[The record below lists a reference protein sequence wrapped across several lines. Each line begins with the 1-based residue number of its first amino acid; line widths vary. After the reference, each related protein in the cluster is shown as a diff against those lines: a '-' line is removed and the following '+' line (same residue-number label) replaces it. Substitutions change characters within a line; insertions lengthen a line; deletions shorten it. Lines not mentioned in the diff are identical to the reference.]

1 MPDATPPGP
10 PPGPRDPGDAWAVG
24 PDGTKAWGRFGA
36 AGLLVDDGSGR
47 VLLQHRVEWSHHGG
61 TWGIP
66 GGARHLGEDAVTG
79 ALRESAEEA
88 GVPDDG
94 VDLRHTAVLDLG
106 FWTYTTVV
114 GRASRPFE
122 PVIADRESLELAW
135 VPVDD
140 VEDLPLHPGF
150 GASWPALRERI
161 TTTPHVVVDAANV
174 VGSVPD
180 GWWKDR
186 AGAAARL
193 VSAVSALAGVGV
205 VAAEL
210 ALPFDR
216 WWPRWTVVLE
226 GEARGAV
233 GAAGAAA
240 GAAGAGA
247 AVGAPAAGAGAAAGG
262 AAAPAGGAGSGLS
275 DVAVVSAPASGD
287 DAIVEATR
295 AAVDAGHAPVVV
307 VTADRGLRSRV
318 EALGT
323 SVAVRGPSWL
333 RDQF

>member
-36 AGLLVDDGSGR
+36 AGLLVDDGAGR

-66 GGARHLGEDAVTG
+66 GGARHQGEAAVTA

-88 GVPDDG
+88 GVPDDAIA
-94 VDLRHTAVLDLG
+94 LRHTALLDLG

-122 PVIADRESLELAW
+122 PVIADRESLALSW
-135 VPVDD
+135 IPIDQVD
-140 VEDLPLHPGF
+140 DLPLHPGF
-150 GASWPALRERI
+150 GRSWPALRATI
-161 TTTPHVVVDAANV
+161 ATTPHVVVDAANV

-186 AGAAARL
+186 AGAASRL
-193 VSAVSALAGVGV
+193 LAQVSALAAGGVG
-205 VAAEL
+205 ASL
-210 ALPFDR
+210 LDLPFAR

-226 GEARGAV
+226 GRPGPLRTWAV
-233 GAAGAAA
+233 LVET
-240 GAAGAGA
+240 
-247 AVGAPAAGAGAAAGG
+247 AVRTALSALT
-262 AAAPAGGAGSGLS
+262 AAPPPALS
-275 DVAVVSAPASGD
+275 ASSVLRLPATTPSSSPRRPRCRP
-287 DAIVEATR
+287 AT
-295 AAVDAGHAPVVV
+295 G
-307 VTADRGLRSRV
+307 RS
-318 EALGT
+318 
-323 SVAVRGPSWL
+323 SS
-333 RDQF
+333 

>member
-10 PPGPRDPGDAWAVG
+10 PPGPRDPGDAWSVG

-36 AGLLVDDGSGR
+36 AGLLVDDGAGR

-66 GGARHLGEDAVTG
+66 GGARHQGEDAVTA

-88 GVPDDG
+88 GVPDDAI
-94 VDLRHTAVLDLG
+94 DLRHTALLDLG

-122 PVIADRESLELAW
+122 PVIADRESLALSW
-135 VPVDD
+135 IPIDQVD
-140 VEDLPLHPGF
+140 DLPLHPGF
-150 GASWPALRERI
+150 GASWPALRAAV

-186 AGAAARL
+186 AGAAERL
-193 VSAVSALAGVGV
+193 LSSVSALAAGGVS
-205 VAAEL
+205 AASL
-210 ALPFDR
+210 DLPFAR

-226 GEARGAV
+226 GEAR
-233 GAAGAAA
+233 AAGT
-240 GAAGAGA
+240 G
-247 AVGAPAAGAGAAAGG
+247 
-262 AAAPAGGAGSGLS
+262 GGAGVGVGTP
-275 DVAVVSAPASGD
+275 VAEVLRAPAFGD
-287 DAIVEATR
+287 DAIVDAAR
-295 AAVDAGHAPVVV
+295 AAVETGDSPVVV
-307 VTADRGLRSRV
+307 VTADRELRARV
-318 EALGT
+318 EALGA
-323 SVAVRGPSWL
+323 AVRGPGWL
-333 RDQF
+333 REQR

>member
-1 MPDATPPGP
+1 
-10 PPGPRDPGDAWAVG
+10 
-24 PDGTKAWGRFGA
+24 
-36 AGLLVDDGSGR
+36 

-88 GVPDDG
+88 GVPEHG
-94 VDLRHTAVLDLG
+94 VHLRHTSVLDLG

-135 VPVDD
+135 VPIDD
-140 VEDLPLHPGF
+140 VDDLPLHPGF
-150 GASWPALRERI
+150 GASWPALRARI
-161 TTTPHVVVDAANV
+161 GTTPHIVVDAANV

-186 AGAAARL
+186 AGAATRL
-193 VSAVSALAGVGV
+193 LGSVAALAEAGLP
-205 VAAEL
+205 AEAL
-210 ALPFDR
+210 ELPFDR

-226 GEARGAV
+226 GEARGA
-233 GAAGAAA
+233 GAD
-240 GAAGAGA
+240 
-247 AVGAPAAGAGAAAGG
+247 V
-262 AAAPAGGAGSGLS
+262 GSGS
-275 DVAVVSAPASGD
+275 GSSSEQKTSGADARPDDSCSVDVVRAPGSGD
-287 DAIVEATR
+287 DAIVEAVR
-295 AAVDAGHAPVVV
+295 AAVDAGHGPVVV

-318 EALGT
+318 EALGAD
-323 SVAVRGPSWL
+323 VHGPAWL
-333 RDQF
+333 RDRF

>member
-1 MPDATPPGP
+1 MPDTTPPGP

-24 PDGTKAWGRFGA
+24 PDGTKAWGLFGA
-36 AGLLVDDGSGR
+36 AGLLVDDGAGN

-66 GGARHLGEDAVTG
+66 GGARHQGEDAVTG

-88 GVPDDG
+88 GVPEDG

-114 GRASRPFE
+114 GRASRPFD

-135 VPVDD
+135 VPVAD
-140 VEDLPLHPGF
+140 VDDLPLHPGF
-150 GASWPALRERI
+150 GASWPALRARI

-193 VSAVSALAGVGV
+193 LDRVTALAAVGV
-205 VAAEL
+205 AAAEL
-210 ALPFDR
+210 ELPFDR

-226 GEARGAV
+226 GEAR
-233 GAAGAAA
+233 AAA
-240 GAAGAGA
+240 G
-247 AVGAPAAGAGAAAGG
+247 VSGG
-262 AAAPAGGAGSGLS
+262 SSPSAR
-275 DVAVVSAPASGD
+275 SAPSAPS
-287 DAIVEATR
+287 TR
-295 AAVDAGHAPVVV
+295 
-307 VTADRGLRSRV
+307 RSRRP
-318 EALGT
+318 GRSGRSGRST
-323 SVAVRGPSWL
+323 SCGRRARATTRSSTPHGQRSTPATHLSSS
-333 RDQF
+333 

>member
-1 MPDATPPGP
+1 VPDTTPPGP

-88 GVPDDG
+88 GVPEDG

-114 GRASRPFE
+114 GRASRAFE

-135 VPVDD
+135 VPVGD

-150 GASWPALRERI
+150 GASWPALRARI
-161 TTTPHVVVDAANV
+161 ETTPHVVVDAANV

-186 AGAAARL
+186 AGAASRL
-193 VSAVSALAGVGV
+193 LGSVGALAAAGVSAEV
-205 VAAEL
+205 L

-226 GEARGAV
+226 GAARDAV
-233 GAAGAAA
+233 RADEP
-240 GAAGAGA
+240 
-247 AVGAPAAGAGAAAGG
+247 VSVVRAPG
-262 AAAPAGGAGSGLS
+262 
-275 DVAVVSAPASGD
+275 SGD
-287 DAIVEATR
+287 DAIVEAAR
-295 AAVDAGHAPVVV
+295 AAVDAGHTPVVV
-307 VTADRGLRSRV
+307 VTADRELRARV
-318 EALGT
+318 EELGA
-323 SVAVRGPSWL
+323 AVHGPAWL

>member
-1 MPDATPPGP
+1 MPDSTPPGP

-24 PDGTKAWGRFGA
+24 PDGTKAWGLFGA
-36 AGLLVDDGSGR
+36 AGLLVDDGAGR

-66 GGARHLGEDAVTG
+66 GGARHQGEEAVTG

-88 GVPDDG
+88 GVPHDG
-94 VDLRHTAVLDLG
+94 VDLRHTALLDLG

-114 GRASRPFE
+114 GRAARPFE
-122 PVIADRESLELAW
+122 PVIADRESLALSW
-135 VPVDD
+135 IPVDEVD
-140 VEDLPLHPGF
+140 DLPLHPGF
-150 GASWPALRERI
+150 GRSWPALRASL

-193 VSAVSALAGVGV
+193 LSSVTALAESGVTADV
-205 VAAEL
+205 L
-210 ALPFDR
+210 ALPFAR

-226 GEARGAV
+226 GEARGASGSSD
-233 GAAGAAA
+233 GALPRALD
-240 GAAGAGA
+240 
-247 AVGAPAAGAGAAAGG
+247 VV
-262 AAAPAGGAGSGLS
+262 AAPG
-275 DVAVVSAPASGD
+275 SGD
-287 DAIVEATR
+287 DAIVDAAR
-295 AAVDAGHAPVVV
+295 AAVEAGDGPVVV
-307 VTADRGLRSRV
+307 VTADRELRARV
-318 EALGT
+318 EALG
-323 SVAVRGPSWL
+323 AVVHGPSWL

>member
-36 AGLLVDDGSGR
+36 AGLLVDDGAGR

-66 GGARHLGEDAVTG
+66 GGARHQGEAAVTA

-88 GVPDDG
+88 GVPDDAIA
-94 VDLRHTAVLDLG
+94 LRHTALLDLG

-122 PVIADRESLELAW
+122 PVIADRESLALSW
-135 VPVDD
+135 IPIDQVD
-140 VEDLPLHPGF
+140 DLPLHPGF
-150 GASWPALRERI
+150 GRSWPALRA
-161 TTTPHVVVDAANV
+161 TVATTPHVVVDAANV

-186 AGAAARL
+186 AGAASRL
-193 VSAVSALAGVGV
+193 LEQVSALAAGGVG
-205 VAAEL
+205 ASL
-210 ALPFDR
+210 LDLPFAR

-226 GEARGAV
+226 GEAR
-233 GAAGAAA
+233 AAA
-240 GAAGAGA
+240 
-247 AVGAPAAGAGAAAGG
+247 
-262 AAAPAGGAGSGLS
+262 
-275 DVAVVSAPASGD
+275 DVAGTGALDVVRAPASGG
-287 DAIVEATR
+287 DAIVESAR
-295 AAVDAGHAPVVV
+295 AAVQAGDGPVVV
-307 VTADRGLRSRV
+307 VTADRELRDRV
-318 EALGT
+318 EALGAI
-323 SVAVRGPSWL
+323 VHGPSWL
-333 RDQF
+333 RDQL

>member
-36 AGLLVDDGSGR
+36 AGLLVDDGAGR

-66 GGARHLGEDAVTG
+66 GGARHQGEAAVSA

-88 GVPDDG
+88 GVPDDAIA
-94 VDLRHTAVLDLG
+94 LRHTALLDLG

-122 PVIADRESLELAW
+122 PVIADRESLALSW
-135 VPVDD
+135 IPIDQVD
-140 VEDLPLHPGF
+140 ELPLHPGF
-150 GASWPALRERI
+150 GRSWPALRATI
-161 TTTPHVVVDAANV
+161 ATTPHVVVDGANV

-186 AGAAARL
+186 PGAASRL
-193 VSAVSALAGVGV
+193 LEQVSALAEGGVS
-205 VAAEL
+205 ASL
-210 ALPFDR
+210 LDLPFAR

-226 GEARGAV
+226 GEAR
-233 GAAGAAA
+233 AAA
-240 GAAGAGA
+240 
-247 AVGAPAAGAGAAAGG
+247 
-262 AAAPAGGAGSGLS
+262 
-275 DVAVVSAPASGD
+275 DVAGTGALDVVRAPASGD
-287 DAIVEATR
+287 DAIVESAR
-295 AAVDAGHAPVVV
+295 AAVQAGDGPVVV
-307 VTADRGLRSRV
+307 VTADRELRDRV
-318 EALGT
+318 ETLGAI
-323 SVAVRGPSWL
+323 VHGPSWL
-333 RDQF
+333 RDQL

>member
-1 MPDATPPGP
+1 MPDTTPPGP

-88 GVPDDG
+88 GVPEDG

-114 GRASRPFE
+114 GRASRAFE

-135 VPVDD
+135 VPVGD

-150 GASWPALRERI
+150 GASWPALRARI
-161 TTTPHVVVDAANV
+161 ETTPHVVVDAANV

-186 AGAAARL
+186 AGAASRL
-193 VSAVSALAGVGV
+193 LGSVGALAAAGVSAEV
-205 VAAEL
+205 L

-226 GEARGAV
+226 GAARDAV
-233 GAAGAAA
+233 RADEP
-240 GAAGAGA
+240 
-247 AVGAPAAGAGAAAGG
+247 VSVVRAPG
-262 AAAPAGGAGSGLS
+262 
-275 DVAVVSAPASGD
+275 SGD
-287 DAIVEATR
+287 DAIVEAAR
-295 AAVDAGHAPVVV
+295 AAVDAGHTPVVV
-307 VTADRGLRSRV
+307 VTADRELRARV
-318 EALGT
+318 GELGA
-323 SVAVRGPSWL
+323 AVHGPAWL

>member
-36 AGLLVDDGSGR
+36 AGLLVDDGAGR

-66 GGARHLGEDAVTG
+66 GGARHQGEAAVTA

-88 GVPDDG
+88 GVPDDAIA
-94 VDLRHTAVLDLG
+94 LRHTALLDLG

-122 PVIADRESLELAW
+122 PVIADLESLALSW
-135 VPVDD
+135 IPIDQVD
-140 VEDLPLHPGF
+140 ELPLHPGF
-150 GASWPALRERI
+150 GRSWPALRATI
-161 TTTPHVVVDAANV
+161 ATTPHVVVDAANV

-186 AGAAARL
+186 AGAASRL
-193 VSAVSALAGVGV
+193 LAQVSALAEGG
-205 VAAEL
+205 VAASL
-210 ALPFDR
+210 LDLPFAR

-226 GEARGAV
+226 GEARAAADDAGTGAV
-233 GAAGAAA
+233 
-240 GAAGAGA
+240 
-247 AVGAPAAGAGAAAGG
+247 
-262 AAAPAGGAGSGLS
+262 
-275 DVAVVSAPASGD
+275 DVVRALASGD
-287 DAIVEATR
+287 DAIVESAQ
-295 AAVDAGHAPVVV
+295 AAVQAGDGPVVV
-307 VTADRGLRSRV
+307 VTADRELRDRV
-318 EALGT
+318 EALG
-323 SVAVRGPSWL
+323 AVVHGPSWL
-333 RDQF
+333 RDQL

>member
-1 MPDATPPGP
+1 MPDPTPPGP

-36 AGLLVDDGSGR
+36 AGLLVDDGHGR

-66 GGARHLGEDAVTG
+66 GGARHQGEDAVTG

-88 GVPDDG
+88 GVPEDG

-114 GRASRPFE
+114 GRASRPFD
-122 PVIADRESLELAW
+122 PVIADRESLALSW
-135 VPVDD
+135 IPLDQVL
-140 VEDLPLHPGF
+140 DLPLHPGF
-150 GASWPALRERI
+150 GASWPALRDAI

-186 AGAAARL
+186 AGAASRL
-193 VSAVSALAGVGV
+193 LASVSALA
-205 VAAEL
+205 AAGL
-210 ALPFDR
+210 PADALGLGFDR

-226 GEARGAV
+226 GAARGADDV
-233 GAAGAAA
+233 GA
-240 GAAGAGA
+240 
-247 AVGAPAAGAGAAAGG
+247 
-262 AAAPAGGAGSGLS
+262 
-275 DVAVVSAPASGD
+275 DVAVVRAEGSGD
-287 DAIVEATR
+287 DAVVAATA
-295 AAVDAGHAPVVV
+295 AAVDAGDAPVVV
-307 VTADRGLRSRV
+307 VTADRELRDRV
-318 EALGT
+318 GALG
-323 SVAVRGPSWL
+323 AEVRGPGWF
-333 RDQF
+333 REQG

>member
-1 MPDATPPGP
+1 MPDTTPPGP

-88 GVPDDG
+88 GVPEDG

-114 GRASRPFE
+114 GRASRAFE

-135 VPVDD
+135 VPVGD

-150 GASWPALRERI
+150 GASWPALRARI
-161 TTTPHVVVDAANV
+161 ETTPHVVVDAANV

-186 AGAAARL
+186 AGAASRL
-193 VSAVSALAGVGV
+193 LGSVGALAAAGVSAEV
-205 VAAEL
+205 L

-226 GEARGAV
+226 GAARDAV
-233 GAAGAAA
+233 RADEP
-240 GAAGAGA
+240 
-247 AVGAPAAGAGAAAGG
+247 VSVVRAPG
-262 AAAPAGGAGSGLS
+262 
-275 DVAVVSAPASGD
+275 SGD
-287 DAIVEATR
+287 DAIVEAAR
-295 AAVDAGHAPVVV
+295 AAVDAGHTPVVV
-307 VTADRGLRSRV
+307 VTADRELRARV
-318 EALGT
+318 EELGA
-323 SVAVRGPSWL
+323 AVHGPAWL

>member
-1 MPDATPPGP
+1 VPDATPPGP
-10 PPGPRDPGDAWAVG
+10 PPGPRDPGDAWAIG

-66 GGARHLGEDAVTG
+66 GGARHLGEDAVAG

-88 GVPDDG
+88 GVPSDG
-94 VDLRHTAVLDLG
+94 VDLRHTSVLDLG

-114 GRASRPFE
+114 GRASEPFE

-150 GASWPALRERI
+150 GASWPALRARLE
-161 TTTPHVVVDAANV
+161 TTPHVVVDAANV

-186 AGAAARL
+186 AGAASRL
-193 VSAVSALAGVGV
+193 LGSVEALAAAGVPAG
-205 VAAEL
+205 L
-210 ALPFDR
+210 LDLPFDR

-226 GEARGAV
+226 GEARGAAAT
-233 GAAGAAA
+233 GTAGAGVGG
-240 GAAGAGA
+240 GAAGAG
-247 AVGAPAAGAGAAAGG
+247 VGGAAGASSSEQKTSGVDARGDDSCSLDVVR
-262 AAAPAGGAGSGLS
+262 APG
-275 DVAVVSAPASGD
+275 SGD
-287 DAIVEATR
+287 DAIVETAR
-295 AAVDAGHAPVVV
+295 AAIDAGHAPVVV
-307 VTADRGLRSRV
+307 VTADRELRARV
-318 EALGT
+318 EAIGA
-323 SVAVRGPSWL
+323 VVRGPSWL
-333 RDQF
+333 REQF

>member
-1 MPDATPPGP
+1 MPDSTPPGP

-24 PDGTKAWGRFGA
+24 PDGTKAWGLFGA
-36 AGLLVDDGSGR
+36 AGLLVDDGAGR

-66 GGARHLGEDAVTG
+66 GGARHQGEDAVTG

-88 GVPDDG
+88 GVPHDG
-94 VDLRHTAVLDLG
+94 VDLRHTALLDLG

-114 GRASRPFE
+114 GRAARPFE
-122 PVIADRESLELAW
+122 PVIADRESLALSW
-135 VPVDD
+135 IPVDEVD
-140 VEDLPLHPGF
+140 DLPLHPGF
-150 GASWPALRERI
+150 GRSWPALRASL

-193 VSAVSALAGVGV
+193 LSSVTALAESGVTADV
-205 VAAEL
+205 L
-210 ALPFDR
+210 ALPFAR

-226 GEARGAV
+226 GEAREARGASASSD
-233 GAAGAAA
+233 GALHGALPRALD
-240 GAAGAGA
+240 
-247 AVGAPAAGAGAAAGG
+247 VV
-262 AAAPAGGAGSGLS
+262 AAPG
-275 DVAVVSAPASGD
+275 SGD
-287 DAIVEATR
+287 DAIVDAAR
-295 AAVDAGHAPVVV
+295 AAVEAGDGPVVV
-307 VTADRGLRSRV
+307 VTADRELRARV
-318 EALGT
+318 EALG
-323 SVAVRGPSWL
+323 AVVHGPSWL

>member
-36 AGLLVDDGSGR
+36 AGLLVDDGAGR

-66 GGARHLGEDAVTG
+66 GGARHQGEAAVTA

-88 GVPDDG
+88 GVPDDAIA
-94 VDLRHTAVLDLG
+94 LRHTALLDLG

-122 PVIADRESLELAW
+122 PVIADRESLALSW
-135 VPVDD
+135 IPIDQVD
-140 VEDLPLHPGF
+140 DLPLHPGF
-150 GASWPALRERI
+150 GRSWPALRATI
-161 TTTPHVVVDAANV
+161 ATTPHVVVDAANV

-186 AGAAARL
+186 AGAASRL
-193 VSAVSALAGVGV
+193 LEQVSALAAGGVG
-205 VAAEL
+205 ASL
-210 ALPFDR
+210 LDLPFAR

-226 GEARGAV
+226 GEAR
-233 GAAGAAA
+233 AAA
-240 GAAGAGA
+240 D
-247 AVGAPAAGAGAAAGG
+247 V
-262 AAAPAGGAGSGLS
+262 GGAGGDGGADRGAGS
-275 DVAVVSAPASGD
+275 DRGAATGAVDVVRAPASGD
-287 DAIVEATR
+287 DAIVESAR
-295 AAVDAGHAPVVV
+295 AAVQAGDGPVVV
-307 VTADRGLRSRV
+307 VTADRELRDRV
-318 EALGT
+318 EALGAI
-323 SVAVRGPSWL
+323 VHGPSWL
-333 RDQF
+333 RDQL